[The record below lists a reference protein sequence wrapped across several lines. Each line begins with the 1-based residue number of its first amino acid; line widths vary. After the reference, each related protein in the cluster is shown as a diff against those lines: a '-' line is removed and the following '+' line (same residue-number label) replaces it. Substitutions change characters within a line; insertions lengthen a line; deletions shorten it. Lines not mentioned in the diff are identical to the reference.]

1 METPP
6 VGKLLQ
12 EHSIAIASL
21 TYAIEVSIKRINRD
35 VLPQTRGPRRD
46 YLASISNDLADVA
59 AKFRH
64 LSADRP

>member
-1 METPP
+1 MEVNPD
-6 VGKLLQ
+6 GQLLQ
-12 EHSIAIASL
+12 EQSVAIAAL

-59 AKFRH
+59 AKFRS